1 MKPFSDEAFDGASQ
15 KKNGDVRAE
24 AAIQNNPL
32 IY

>member
-1 MKPFSDEAFDGASQ
+1 MKPFSDEAFDGAS